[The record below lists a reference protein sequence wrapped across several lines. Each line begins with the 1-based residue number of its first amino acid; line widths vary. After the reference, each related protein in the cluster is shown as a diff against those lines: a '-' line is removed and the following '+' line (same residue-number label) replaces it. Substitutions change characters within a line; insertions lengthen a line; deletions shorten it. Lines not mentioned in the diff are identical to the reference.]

1 MQIATQALTKKKI
14 AFFLCIIIMISLV
27 FKFYFLD
34 FSIPIESD
42 GYNFALRAIAYGNG
56 DWGVNPKQNPGWPLI
71 LSPFF
76 LLVNSNDFLD
86 YSNTIRVIGMGLATF
101 AILPMYLLGRK
112 FFNEKYS
119 LVAASLFAFEPH
131 LNRWSVFGFA
141 EPLYILIMIG
151 SFYFIL
157 NNNTKLVYLSFA
169 LVGLLWWARFNGVVM
184 LIVISIIFFINFRK
198 SPKLIKKYLICI
210 IIFFL
215 VVSPILVQRYI
226 QYEDPF
232 YFYTA
237 QNLFFDE
244 DYETYGFG
252 GIEPSGNLTAFNYI
266 QEKGLGKFIDKFVLT
281 GFYKISE
288 GLVKINFPFLIFLI
302 PFGILFSLRVF
313 DQDKKYVRANW
324 ILILITIGSSV
335 IPYAVVQEKRFLFPL
350 YPFLILFCV
359 IPIQRITE
367 YGLST
372 FSFSKKQKKI
382 FLVIVLVIVLV
393 LAMIFTL
400 RYEKPDVIEVQ
411 EKMEFIRIL
420 ENQISGGIIGSAYTL
435 DYYHQVIIEEPPGIF
450 KTVKINREREP
461 YQGFPYNVGNI
472 EPWGAT
478 GKSMEELILFAE
490 QNKIEYLAINEKK
503 TSHKFLDDVYQ
514 NEAKYQYLTRIFDS
528 ENLGFKKFK
537 VKVFEIDYEKFHEF
551 TNLKYL
557 P

>member
-1 MQIATQALTKKKI
+1 MQITIQALTKKKI
-14 AFFLCIIIMISLV
+14 AFFLGIIIMISLV
-27 FKFYFLD
+27 FKFYFVD
-34 FSIPIESD
+34 FSVPLIFDSFTFIL
-42 GYNFALRAIAYGNG
+42 NAIAYSNG
-56 DWGVNPKQNPGWPLI
+56 DFAVIPKQNPGWPLI
-71 LSPFF
+71 VSPFF
-76 LLVNSNDFLD
+76 LLVDSNDFLD
-86 YSNTIRVIGMGLATF
+86 YSNTISVIGVGIATF
-101 AILPMYLLGRK
+101 TIIPMYLLGRK

-131 LNRWSVFGFA
+131 LNRWSALGFA

-157 NNNTKLVYLSFA
+157 NNNTKFVYLSFA
-169 LVGLLWWARFNGVVM
+169 LAGLLWWARLNGVVM

-232 YFYTA
+232 YYYTA

-266 QEKGLGKFIDKFVLT
+266 QEKGLDKFIDKFVLT

-288 GLVKINFPFLIFLI
+288 GLVKINFPYLIILI
-302 PFGILFSLRVF
+302 PFGILFSLRAF

-324 ILILITIGSSV
+324 VLILITIGSLV
-335 IPYAVVQEKRFLFPL
+335 LPYAVVPEKRFLFPL

-367 YGLST
+367 YGLNT
-372 FSFSKKQKKI
+372 FSFSNKQKKI
-382 FLVIVLVIVLV
+382 FLVIVLVIILV

-411 EKMEFIRIL
+411 EKMELSRIL
-420 ENQISGGIIGSAYTL
+420 EDKLSGRIMGSAYTL
-435 DYYHQVIIEEPPGIF
+435 EYHNIVVIEEPPGIF
-450 KTVKINREREP
+450 KTVKINRDREP
-461 YQGFPYNVGNI
+461 YQGFPYNVGNV
-472 EPWGAT
+472 EPWAT
-478 GKSMEELILFAE
+478 RGKSMEELILFAE
-490 QNKIEYLAINEKK
+490 QDKAKYLAINEKK
-503 TSHKFLDDVYQ
+503 TSPKFLEDVYQ
-514 NEAKYQYLTRIFDS
+514 NEAKYQYLTRIYDS

-537 VKVFEIDYEKFHEF
+537 VIVFEIDFEKFHEHV
-551 TNLKYL
+551 NIKHL